1 MNKPTR
7 RALLLFGIWS
17 IPVAFLLIAN
27 EHERRAP
34 LFNAFIMQAVPWYY
48 WALVTLPIIRR
59 AARRPIPRTMQ
70 AVLGYLVRGFA
81 VGAVCGVLAG
91 LTDFAFGDMWAE
103 RRHTPMEYAVSR
115 MVFWGSFGLLIH
127 SVLTGVGV
135 VISTQRTLHENEV
148 NAAQLQAQLADAQLS
163 ALRAQLEPHFLF
175 NTLNTIAMY
184 IRDGD
189 SATSLGLLTRL
200 SDLLRRVL
208 DMSGQQVP
216 LATEVDH
223 AQRYLEI
230 EAVRFKDRLSLEFD
244 IAKDT
249 ETALV
254 PNLLLQP
261 LVENAVKHG
270 LSQRAAAGRISVRA
284 RRDNG
289 NLRIDVYND
298 GPQLDDDWMSATG
311 IGVRN
316 TMLRLQHLYG
326 DQARLSLTN
335 VDSGVL
341 CEVVLPFQT

>member
-1 MNKPTR
+1 MNKQTR
-7 RALLLFGIWS
+7 RALILFGIWS
-17 IPVAFLLIAN
+17 IPVAFLLIVD
-27 EHERRAP
+27 EHDRRAP

-48 WALVTLPIIRR
+48 WALVTLPVIRR
-59 AARRPIPRTMQ
+59 AARRPVPRTVR
-70 AVLGYLVRGFA
+70 AVLSYLVRGFA

-103 RRHTPMEYAVSR
+103 RRHTPIEYVVSR
-115 MVFWGSFGLLIH
+115 MSFWGSFGLLIH
-127 SVLTGVGV
+127 SVLSGVGL
-135 VISTQRTLHENEV
+135 VISTQRRLHENEI
-148 NAAQLQAQLADAQLS
+148 NAAQLQAQLADAQLH

-189 SATSLGLLTRL
+189 SATSLALLTRL

-208 DMSGQQVP
+208 ELSGQQVP

-289 NLRIDVYND
+289 NLRINVYND
-298 GPQLDDDWMSATG
+298 GPQLDDDWMTASG